1 MMMYKF
7 YSDHPDAL
15 DRFNRECCECIQQL
29 SATSNNIFEAV
40 NAVGIPC
47 SEAFYESF
55 EKEKRRQ
62 SRVILHMLECV
73 NMGYVDITEKE
84 IYIFEKTVVKLGWN
98 WHKPFTLF
106 RER

>member
-1 MMMYKF
+1 MYKF

-29 SATSNNIFEAV
+29 SATSRNIFDAV
-40 NAVGIPC
+40 HAYGIPC
-47 SEAFYESF
+47 IESFYESF

-62 SRVILHMLECV
+62 SRIILKMLEWV
-73 NMGYVDITEKE
+73 NMGYDDITENE
-84 IYIFEKTVVKLGWN
+84 IYIFEKIVEKLGWD